1 MNSDR
6 KNTSLTGH
14 MLVLFCVLVWGVTF
28 VSTKIL
34 LAWRSPVEIA
44 LDRFVLAYALL
55 AIFHPV
61 FRRLSWREE
70 AYFFGLG
77 LFGVTLYFLTEN
89 IALQYTQ
96 ASSVG
101 LLVSSAPLLTAFFAH
116 FTTHDEKLSAKLIG
130 GSLIALAGVALV
142 MFNGS
147 VILQLSPL
155 GDILALSAGAAWAVY
170 SLMLKRAGQ
179 RYGYL
184 FLTRQVFFYGILTL
198 LPAAW
203 LMDYR
208 LDLGL
213 WLNPVQG
220 GNMVFLGV
228 VASALCY
235 VAWNKAV
242 GIIGAVKASNYIY
255 LIPMITM
262 LTAVLVLGERITG
275 LGATGAAL
283 ILFGVY
289 YAEHGFNWPSF
300 K

>member
-1 MNSDR
+1 MNS
-6 KNTSLTGH
+6 KLKGH
-14 MLVLFCVLVWGVTF
+14 LLVLFCVLVWGVTF

-34 LAWRSPVEIA
+34 LQWRSPVEIA
-44 LDRFVLAYALL
+44 LDRFVLAYVLLL
-55 AIFHPV
+55 AIHPV
-61 FRRLSWREE
+61 LKRPQWREE
-70 AYFFGLG
+70 LYFFGLG

-116 FTTHDEKLSAKLIG
+116 FTTHDEKLSARLII
-130 GSLIALAGVALV
+130 GSLVALAGVALV

-147 VILQLSPL
+147 IILKLNPL

-198 LPAAW
+198 IPAAIV
-203 LMDYR
+203 MDYR
-208 LDLGL
+208 MDLAL
-213 WLNPVQG
+213 WLNPIQG
-220 GNMVFLGV
+220 VNMAFLGI

-255 LIPMITM
+255 IIPMITM
-262 LTAVLVLGERITG
+262 LTAVIILKERIT
-275 LGATGAAL
+275 LVGAAGASL
-283 ILFGVY
+283 ILLGVY
-289 YAEHGFNWPSF
+289 YAEHGLKLPTS

>member
-1 MNSDR
+1 MSSNL
-6 KNTSLTGH
+6 KGH
-14 MLVLFCVLVWGVTF
+14 LLVLFCVVVWGITF

-34 LAWRSPVEIA
+34 LQWRSPVEIA
-44 LDRFVLAYALL
+44 LDRFALAYVLL
-55 AIFHPV
+55 LLLHPV
-61 FRRLSWREE
+61 IKRPQWREE
-70 AYFFGLG
+70 LYFFGLG

-116 FTTHDEKLSAKLIG
+116 FTTNDEKLSAKLIG
-130 GSLIALAGVALV
+130 GSLLALAGVALV

-147 VILQLSPL
+147 VILKLNPL

-170 SLMLKRAGQ
+170 CLLLKRAGQ

-184 FLTRQVFFYGILTL
+184 FLTRQVFFYGLLTL

-203 LMDYR
+203 WMNYR
-208 LDLGL
+208 VDLGL
-213 WLNPVQG
+213 WFNPVQG

-255 LIPMITM
+255 LIPIITM
-262 LTAVLVLGERITG
+262 LTAVLVLGERITSI
-275 LGATGAAL
+275 GAMGAGL
-283 ILFGVY
+283 ILLGVY
-289 YAEHGFNWPSF
+289 YAEHGLKWPTS

>member
-1 MNSDR
+1 M
-6 KNTSLTGH
+6 KPVLKGH
-14 MLVLFCVLVWGVTF
+14 LMVLFCVLVWGVTF

-34 LAWRSPVEIA
+34 LDFRSPVEIA

-55 AIFHPV
+55 FLMHPV
-61 FRRLSWREE
+61 LKKPQWREE
-70 AYFFGLG
+70 LYFCGLG

-116 FTTHDEKLSAKLIG
+116 FTTHDEKLSLRLIV

-147 VILQLSPL
+147 VILKLNPL
-155 GDILALSAGAAWAVY
+155 GDILALSAGAAWAIY
-170 SLMLKRAGQ
+170 CLLLKRAGQ

-184 FLTRQVFFYGILTL
+184 FLTRQVFFYGIVTL

-203 LMDYR
+203 IMGYR
-208 LDLGL
+208 VDLAL
-213 WLNPVQG
+213 WLNPLQG
-220 GNMVFLGV
+220 GNMLFLGV
-228 VASALCY
+228 IASALCF
-235 VAWNKAV
+235 VAWNKAL

-255 LIPMITM
+255 LIPMVTM
-262 LTAVLVLGERITG
+262 LTAIVILGERIT
-275 LGATGAAL
+275 AVGAAGAAM
-283 ILFGVY
+283 ILLGVY
-289 YAEHGFNWPSF
+289 YAEHGFKWPAA
-300 K
+300 KY

>member
-1 MNSDR
+1 M
-6 KNTSLTGH
+6 TSKFKDARLLGH
-14 MLVLFCVLVWGVTF
+14 LLVLFCVLVWGITF

-34 LAWRSPVEIA
+34 LQWRSPVEIA
-44 LDRFVLAYALL
+44 LDRFVLAYLL
-55 AIFHPV
+55 LLLMQPV
-61 FRRLSWREE
+61 FKRPNWREE
-70 AYFFGLG
+70 LYFFGLG

-116 FTTHDEKLSAKLIG
+116 FTTHDEKLSRRLII
-130 GSLIALAGVALV
+130 GSLMALAGVALV

-147 VILQLSPL
+147 VILQLNPL

-170 SLMLKRAGQ
+170 CLLLKRAGQ

-184 FLTRQVFFYGILTL
+184 YLTRQIFFYGIFTL

-203 LMDYR
+203 LMHYR
-208 LDLGL
+208 FDLSL
-213 WLNPVQG
+213 WLDPLQG
-220 GNMVFLGV
+220 GNMLFLGI

-255 LIPMITM
+255 LIPLVTM
-262 LTAVLVLGERITG
+262 LTAVVILNERIT
-275 LGATGAAL
+275 LVGASGAAM
-283 ILFGVY
+283 ILLGVY
-289 YAEHGFNWPSF
+289 FAEHGLGLPGRN
-300 K
+300 